1 MFNKKNNKIE
11 ELRNTISHLK
21 NRAYDAERELVI
33 EKEKKMCT
41 NVYVYLKNNNTIT
54 IYDADDY
61 MLLDDFVEISKG
73 EEIVAS
79 VKIDD
84 VVAISL
90 NGISIN
96 ENQHIKNKDFYID
109 GGIRLLANERG
120 ISKIGFL

>member
-84 VVAISL
+84 IIAISL
-90 NGISIN
+90 NRISID
-96 ENQHIKNKDFYID
+96 ENQHFYTI
-109 GGIRLLANERG
+109 GGMRYL
-120 ISKIGFL
+120 